1 MINNLKKL
9 SIKLSCF
16 FICTIVLLSS
26 CTANDTVK
34 QDEPTIDSSKNLY
47 HQNSINERVEELTES
62 EENDNE
68 YQSSNTLKLYFQE
81 RSSYNPLNT
90 FDYSGRAIFKILY
103 RSLFSIDEENVLK
116 YDLVENANYITEK
129 KLYEIELKADNF
141 FSDGTIINSTD
152 CKASI
157 LAYRDYLQQFI
168 EDYEVKNDVE
178 EDNEILEDDEAISNS
193 VAQYSDEIIN
203 INLLKNDLYR
213 LNQITEINVIDE
225 MKFSIN
231 LATSFDEEDVNYENN
246 FNETINSSDNDFIV
260 ADNLDSIL
268 FFSLTMPIIKSDDIN
283 NQNFLSSTSGEY
295 YLSKKNDQGYL
306 LQSNNSENS
315 LKNILLV
322 EFKNCQNAIYALEN
336 NEIDMV
342 YLDEN
347 NFNLYNKQNSR
358 KMISFSGQRYYY
370 LKFGQNK
377 QINDSEFQ
385 DALKQLWLIRDD
397 LTKNLI
403 GQQTLSYLPLK
414 SNDAAIS
421 KFNLFTQTKGTS
433 ELYSYFQKFKE
444 NKISIDLIAPESVL
458 EQEWSMQLRESLLDY
473 NIDVN
478 INIID
483 INKYQYALEEG
494 KYDLAINWIDLNYP
508 INLIETLQKIDSGK
522 NQNFNENEQYLSQL
536 LNQYFNTINREVDN
550 KIIEDNV
557 NDIQNMITNYFN
569 NLNILGIGFSEAG
582 ILMSNRVE
590 NVPNSNINNPY
601 NQMEE
606 LWVQH

>member
-268 FFSLTMPIIKSDDIN
+268 FFSLTDRKS
-283 NQNFLSSTSGEY
+283 
-295 YLSKKNDQGYL
+295 
-306 LQSNNSENS
+306 
-315 LKNILLV
+315 V
-322 EFKNCQNAIYALEN
+322 
-336 NEIDMV
+336 V
-342 YLDEN
+342 
-347 NFNLYNKQNSR
+347 
-358 KMISFSGQRYYY
+358 
-370 LKFGQNK
+370 
-377 QINDSEFQ
+377 
-385 DALKQLWLIRDD
+385 
-397 LTKNLI
+397 
-403 GQQTLSYLPLK
+403 
-414 SNDAAIS
+414 
-421 KFNLFTQTKGTS
+421 
-433 ELYSYFQKFKE
+433 
-444 NKISIDLIAPESVL
+444 
-458 EQEWSMQLRESLLDY
+458 
-473 NIDVN
+473 
-478 INIID
+478 
-483 INKYQYALEEG
+483 
-494 KYDLAINWIDLNYP
+494 
-508 INLIETLQKIDSGK
+508 
-522 NQNFNENEQYLSQL
+522 
-536 LNQYFNTINREVDN
+536 
-550 KIIEDNV
+550 
-557 NDIQNMITNYFN
+557 
-569 NLNILGIGFSEAG
+569 
-582 ILMSNRVE
+582 
-590 NVPNSNINNPY
+590 
-601 NQMEE
+601 
-606 LWVQH
+606 